1 MQDGGGV
8 LTTDITRADAVIW
21 TGDDPGVL
29 EEILLQSPASWVQLP
44 SAGVDAYVTLMDD
57 RRVWTCAKG
66 CFSLPVAE
74 LALALLLGVRRSV
87 VDYARRTKWSDRMG
101 MSLEGAR
108 VVVLGGGGIGQHFC
122 RMVAPFGCHV
132 SVVSASGRPVD
143 GADRSMSAADTPVA
157 LEGAD
162 AVVIACALTPA
173 TIGVLNAQT
182 LSTLA
187 PGATIVN
194 VARGRHIVTDD
205 LVAALQSGH
214 IGGAGLDVTDPEP
227 LPVGHALWN
236 TPHVVI
242 TPHTGNTDAMIPGC
256 VGPRVRDNVERFL
269 SNASLLGIVDE
280 RAGY

>member
-1 MQDGGGV
+1 MRDGGCV
-8 LTTDITRADAVIW
+8 PSSDVTRADGLIW
-21 TGDDPGVL
+21 TGDDPGGL
-29 EEILLQSPASWVQLP
+29 EDILVQSPARWVQLP
-44 SAGVDAYVTLMDD
+44 SAGVDSYLSLMDG

-87 VDYARRTKWSDRMG
+87 IDYARRTKWSDRMG

-108 VVVLGGGGIGQHFC
+108 VVVLGGGGIGQQFC
-122 RMVAPFGCHV
+122 RMVAPFGCDV
-132 SVVSASGRPVD
+132 TVVTASGRDVD
-143 GADRSMSAADTPVA
+143 GADRSMSATDTAAA

-162 AVVIACALTPA
+162 VVVIACALTPA
-173 TIGVLNAQT
+173 TIGVVNAQA

-205 LVAALQSGH
+205 LVAALHRGH

-227 LPVGHALWN
+227 LPVGHALWS

-242 TPHTGNTDAMIPGC
+242 TPHTGNTDDMIPGC
-256 VGPRVRDNVERFL
+256 VGPRVRDNVERFV